1 MAKLILSLDHA
12 LLNEYP
18 LDQERL
24 TIGRRPT
31 NDVQIDNLAVSGE
44 HAAVVKLGNDFY
56 IEDLNSTNGTIV
68 NATPIKKHLL
78 QHEDVIEFGKYQIRY
93 INEKAANHAVNET
106 DFEQTVIIRPSAMR
120 TVEQNTPHAP
130 LGMPKAPTQPS
141 VESMVN
147 DAPAA
152 SISPAAMSD
161 ASMYDD
167 DEALNPVDDASDQ
180 AVSSASSLAK
190 VSPSANTD
198 SSTNSSPTN
207 ATNSKTS
214 NAVNNTNGG
223 EITGRIRVLNGS
235 SAGRELLLNK
245 ALTTLGK
252 PGVQVAVI
260 TKRPNGYFITHVE
273 GKVFPIVNGA
283 TTGAQAFALK
293 DHDVIELAGV
303 KMEFYLSKL

>member
-31 NDVQIDNLAVSGE
+31 NDIQIDNLAVSGE

-56 IEDLNSTNGTIV
+56 IEDLNSTNGTLV

-78 QHEDVIEFGKYQIRY
+78 QHEDLVEFGKYQLRY
-93 INEKAANHAVNET
+93 INERAANAAGDG
-106 DFEQTVIIRPSAMR
+106 DFEKTMIIRPSAMR
-120 TVEQNTPHAP
+120 SVEQNTPAAP
-130 LGMPKAPTQPS
+130 LGMPKAPDVAA
-141 VESMVN
+141 VEMPLSSPNVRVT
-147 DAPAA
+147 DAAPAQVVPA
-152 SISPAAMSD
+152 MEMETEVKPVDTAAIPPAA
-161 ASMYDD
+161 APR
-167 DEALNPVDDASDQ
+167 ATAPGA
-180 AVSSASSLAK
+180 SASS
-190 VSPSANTD
+190 NE
-198 SSTNSSPTN
+198 PTG
-207 ATNSKTS
+207 K
-214 NAVNNTNGG
+214 
-223 EITGRIRVLNGS
+223 IQVLNGS
-235 SAGRELLLNK
+235 SAGRELVLNK

-273 GKVFPIVNGA
+273 GKVFPIVNG
-283 TTGAQAFALK
+283 TTAGAQAFALK

-303 KMEFYLSKL
+303 KMEFYLSKA